1 MKGMIDMKKR
11 RILQS
16 LIAMLMAVIMVVP
29 SNVAY
34 AGDREKDASATE
46 SNDMDIPSESSSD
59 KNKGGKAT
67 AVEPSTWCGTKIS
80 VTYAGQNL
88 FQNDVENDDRNGQK
102 ITAKAAGSSIQN
114 YTNGAALYTEKSAIG
129 LVNS

>member
-1 MKGMIDMKKR
+1 MKKR

-16 LIAMLMAVIMVVP
+16 LIAMIMAVIMVVP

-34 AGDREKDASATE
+34 AGEKDASATE
-46 SNDMDIPSESSSD
+46 SNDVDIPSESSSG

-67 AVEPSTWCGTKIS
+67 AVEPSTWWGTKIS

-88 FQNDVENDDRNGQK
+88 FQNDVESGDRNGQE

-114 YTNGAALYTEKSAIG
+114 YKEGAALYTE
-129 LVNS
+129 